1 MSRISWQ
8 VRTAIILICVSAI
21 LYAVH
26 FIVFQNIHFLSEYTL
41 FYFAFLP
48 IEAIFVTLILD
59 QLMELR
65 ARKERLGKL
74 NMVIGAFFS
83 EEGTRLLSEFSRS
96 DPDIEK
102 IRGDLLVGPKWTD
115 ERFVKTTK
123 QLKNYGHHIDIKSI
137 DLEKLRSFI
146 ISKRNFLL
154 RILENPVLLEHESF
168 TELLRA
174 VFHLTEELE
183 LRKDLKTLP
192 DSDLAHL
199 ESDMERAYARLIDAW
214 LDYMKYMKERYPY
227 LFSLA
232 MRTNPFDVN
241 ATPIVN

>member
-1 MSRISWQ
+1 MSRIRWQ

-21 LYAVH
+21 LYIVH
-26 FIVFQNIHFLSEYTL
+26 FIVFQNFHFLTEYTL

-59 QLMELR
+59 QLMEIR
-65 ARKERLGKL
+65 ARKERLEKL

-83 EEGTRLLSEFSRS
+83 EAGIRLLSEFSRG

-102 IRGDLLVGPKWTD
+102 IRGDLIVGPDWTG
-115 ERFVKTTK
+115 ERFTEISKR
-123 QLKNYGHHIDIKSI
+123 LKNYGHQIDIKNI
-137 DLEKLRSFI
+137 ELEKMRGFLMG
-146 ISKRNFLL
+146 KRNFLL
-154 RILENPVLLEHESF
+154 RILENPALLEHESF

-192 DSDLAHL
+192 ETDLAHL
-199 ESDMERAYARLIDAW
+199 KTDMERAYARLVDEW
-214 LDYMKYMKERYPY
+214 LDYMKYMKGRYPY

-232 MRTNPFDVN
+232 MRTNPFDVS
-241 ATPIVN
+241 ATPIVK

>member
-1 MSRISWQ
+1 MSRVSWQ
-8 VRTAIILICVSAI
+8 VRTAIVLICVSAI
-21 LYAVH
+21 LYAAH

-65 ARKERLGKL
+65 ARKERLEKL

-83 EEGTRLLSEFSRS
+83 EAGTRLLSEFSRS

-102 IRGDLLVGPKWTD
+102 IRGHLLVGPKWTD
-115 ERFVKTTK
+115 ERFTEATK

-137 DLEKLRSFI
+137 DLEKLRSFV

-154 RILENPVLLEHESF
+154 RILENPALLEHESF

-183 LRKDLKTLP
+183 FRKDLKTLP

-199 ESDMERAYARLIDAW
+199 ENDMEHAYARLIDAW

-232 MRTNPFDVN
+232 MRTNPFDINV
-241 ATPIVN
+241 TPIVK

>member
-8 VRTAIILICVSAI
+8 IRTAIILVCVSAL
-21 LYAVH
+21 LYAIH
-26 FIVFQNIHFLSEYTL
+26 FIIFQNFHFLSEYTL

-65 ARKERLGKL
+65 ASKERLEKL

-83 EEGTRLLSEFSRS
+83 EVGTRLLSEFSRS

-102 IRGDLLVGPKWTD
+102 IREDLLVGPKWTD
-115 ERFVKTTK
+115 ERFAEANKL
-123 QLKNYGHHIDIKSI
+123 LKNYGHHIDINNV
-137 DLEKLRSFI
+137 DLEKLRSFL
-146 ISKRNFLL
+146 ISKRSFLL
-154 RILENPVLLEHESF
+154 RILENPALLEHESF
-168 TELLRA
+168 TELFRA

-183 LRKDLKTLP
+183 FRKDLKTLP

-199 ESDMERAYARLIDAW
+199 KSDMERVYARLVDAW
-214 LDYMKYMKERYPY
+214 LDYMKYMKDRYPY

-241 ATPIVN
+241 ATPIVK

>member
-8 VRTAIILICVSAI
+8 IRTAIILVCVSAI

-26 FIVFQNIHFLSEYTL
+26 FIIFQNFHFLSEYTL

-65 ARKERLGKL
+65 ARKERLEKL

-83 EEGTRLLSEFSRS
+83 EVGTRLLSEFSRS
-96 DPDIEK
+96 DPDLEK
-102 IRGDLLVGPKWTD
+102 IRGGMLVEPKWSD
-115 ERFVKTTK
+115 ERFAQASKR
-123 QLKNYGHHIDIKSI
+123 LKNYGHHIDIKSI
-137 DLEKLRSFI
+137 DLEKLRGFLI
-146 ISKRNFLL
+146 GKRNFLL
-154 RILENPVLLEHESF
+154 RILENPALLEHESF
-168 TELLRA
+168 TELLQA

-183 LRKDLKTLP
+183 LRKDLNTLP
-192 DSDLAHL
+192 YSDLEHL
-199 ESDMERAYARLIDAW
+199 KGDMERVYARLINAW
-214 LDYMKYMKERYPY
+214 LDYMKYMKDRYPY

-232 MRTNPFDVN
+232 MRTNPFDVS
-241 ATPIVN
+241 ATPIVK

>member
-83 EEGTRLLSEFSRS
+83 EVGTRLLSEFSRS